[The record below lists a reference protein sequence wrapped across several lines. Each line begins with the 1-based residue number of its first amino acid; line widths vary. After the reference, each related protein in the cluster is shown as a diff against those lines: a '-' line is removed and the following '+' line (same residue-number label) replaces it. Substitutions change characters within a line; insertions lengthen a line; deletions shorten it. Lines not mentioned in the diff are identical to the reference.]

1 MHKTGQYGGFSC
13 RLLGPLLKTAF
24 FFNKCMLS
32 GMSSGS
38 VLGNILTSKGIM
50 SAGEGAIRAS
60 PKV

>member
-1 MHKTGQYGGFSC
+1 
-13 RLLGPLLKTAF
+13 
-24 FFNKCMLS
+24 MLS
-32 GMSSGS
+32 GMSGGS